1 MTAELFDRLL
11 YTDCKPGTGR
21 GAGGGFQVQAQSSGV
36 DSAQSKLAV
45 GGLLYDIQLPWL
57 TERRAVQDFPLGFA
71 HVTGEGYGTAQSLY
85 LGKVATGGRDGNHL
99 ADCLLTR
106 DPDPYGTVRPA
117 QLWRSA
123 LWRAE
128 PWDGKDCPQFDV
140 AQLEPGPLTVDAIA
154 DWSRAAPER
163 GPVLARL
170 LSVLE
175 DADGKR
181 VIIVADD
188 AQEAMTWIAAATLLL
203 PSRVALGISFK
214 AFSSTPLDARHRI
227 AAAPAGL
234 FPRIAPGLVSQ
245 RFVLDARTCTA
256 DEAQTSDRAAFFAG
270 RFAGDADP
278 FDVVDAVELADALG
292 GGRDAILTAWA
303 LTKPDDSRPEPAALF
318 RWLSSVEPGLLRE
331 HGPATAGMILEAS
344 PPVKALRWIDR
355 AVTDER
361 LDLMPAAVRVR
372 LLAAELAEIRD
383 GQAPPREVLS
393 CLPLNAGACR
403 DAQSELSSAILLG
416 SDQQV
421 DLLLCLARRHQIV
434 PELAPALQKRLRD
447 FVNGWIDDS
456 GRYHPDDWALGAE
469 VLDCAH
475 DELRDRVGRHGAASV
490 AGPIRR
496 LARYF
501 AGDVGLAERL
511 DCHIQAA
518 LIADRIRQDRIPRL
532 RQLLATIANSTQPSL
547 AATVAAELQH
557 ALIEWN
563 AVDGDVA
570 VTVLIDLPDALA
582 VEPLISDRAVRQLTQ
597 MSEKPT
603 RGLLELL
610 TSLDKRGKA
619 PSSGPLAGVLKSD
632 RCVREFIRRASDD
645 GQLTDRKYFDETVK
659 LLRQA
664 DAVVVLARLDEVLN
678 ACLRTRHP
686 DLGPEVLAT
695 PRSRLPGVLI
705 ERWADTLGTSRDLAG
720 DGFFYVRCLGYK
732 DLPTRRQEL
741 LTSQVRAYAQRLDKA
756 TSDRWHDAVARRLRP
771 QERDVWESVFVQETS
786 RPRISLWI
794 NRDGGR
800 S

>member
-11 YTDCKPGTGR
+11 FTDCRPGTGR

-57 TERRAVQDFPLGFA
+57 TERRAVEDFPLGFA
-71 HVTGEGYGTAQSLY
+71 HVTGEGYGTAQSMY

-106 DPDPYGTVRPA
+106 DPDLYGTLRPA

-128 PWDGKDCPQFDV
+128 PWDDKDCPLFD
-140 AQLEPGPLTVDAIA
+140 AAELEPGPLTVDAIA
-154 DWSRAAPER
+154 DWSRAVPER
-163 GPVLARL
+163 GQVLARL
-170 LSVLE
+170 VSVLE
-175 DADGKR
+175 DPDGKR
-181 VIIVADD
+181 VIITTDD
-188 AQEAMTWIAAATLLL
+188 AREAMAWIAAATLLL
-203 PSRVALGISFK
+203 PSRVGLGISFK
-214 AFSSTPLDARHRI
+214 VFSSSPLDARHRI

-234 FPRIAPGLVSQ
+234 FPRITPGLVSQ
-245 RFVLDARTCTA
+245 RFVLDARTCAA
-256 DEAQTSDRAAFFAG
+256 DEAQISDRAAFFAG

-278 FDVVDAVELADALG
+278 YDVVDAVELSDALG
-292 GGRDAILTAWA
+292 GGRDAMLTAWA
-303 LTKPDDSRPEPAALF
+303 LTKPDDLRPEPAALF
-318 RWLSSVEPGLLRE
+318 RWLNNAEPGPLRE
-331 HGPATAGMILEAS
+331 HGRATADLILEAA
-344 PPVKALRWIDR
+344 PPVRTLRWIDR

-361 LDLMPAAVRVR
+361 LDLRPAAVRVQ
-372 LLAAELAEIRD
+372 LLAAELVEIRD

-393 CLPLNAGACR
+393 RLSLDASACR
-403 DAQSELSSAILLG
+403 DAQSELSSAMLLG
-416 SDQQV
+416 SDHQV
-421 DLLLCLARRHQIV
+421 DLLLCLARRHGIA
-434 PELAPALQKRLRD
+434 PELAPPLQKRLHD

-456 GRYHPDDWALGAE
+456 GAYHPDDWALGAE

-475 DELRDRVGRHGAASV
+475 DELRDRAGRHGASSV

-501 AGDVGLAERL
+501 ADEVGLAERL

-518 LIADRIRQDRIPRL
+518 LLADRTRQDRIPRL
-532 RQLLATIANSTQPSL
+532 RQLLATIANSTQPGL
-547 AATVAAELQH
+547 AATAAAELQH

-570 VTVLIDLPDALA
+570 VTVLIDLPDAFG
-582 VEPLISDRAVRQLTQ
+582 VKPGISDCAVRQLTQ

-632 RCVREFIRRASDD
+632 RYVREFIRRASDHR
-645 GQLTDRKYFDETVK
+645 QLADRKYFDDTAK

-664 DAVVVLARLDEVLN
+664 DAAVVRARLDEVLN
-678 ACLRTRHP
+678 ACLQTRHP

-695 PRSRLPGVLI
+695 PRSRLPEALI
-705 ERWADTLGTSRDLAG
+705 ERWAGTLGTSRDLVG
-720 DGFFYVRCLGYK
+720 DAFFYLRCWRYK

-741 LTSQVRAYAQRLDKA
+741 LTSGIRTYAQRLDKA
-756 TSDRWHDAVARRLRP
+756 VSDRWRDAVAGRLRP
-771 QERDVWESVFVQETS
+771 EEREVWESVFVQEAP
-786 RPRISLWI
+786 RPRISLWTS
-794 NRDGGR
+794 RDGGR
-800 S
+800 